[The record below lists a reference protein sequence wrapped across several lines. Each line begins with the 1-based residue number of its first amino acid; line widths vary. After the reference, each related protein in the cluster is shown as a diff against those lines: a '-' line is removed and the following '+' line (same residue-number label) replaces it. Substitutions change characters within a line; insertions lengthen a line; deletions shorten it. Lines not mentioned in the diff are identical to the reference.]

1 MKLDPTQLAAARP
14 KQSTWLIAN
23 AGSGKTKVLVDRLL
37 RLLLSGARPGGI
49 LCLTFT
55 KTAANEML
63 KRVQDILGRWLVLD
77 DESLDAEILALGE
90 EPTERKRQQARQ
102 LFLSLAED
110 PEGLNIRT
118 LHGFCQSLI
127 SRFPLELGITPG
139 TKLLDG
145 EAGRTL
151 QEELRQAVLLDEGA
165 EVSAARHQLMMGEQN
180 NLLQPNKFF
189 DLAGKIEKHID
200 IENVDFDE
208 FSAQAAK
215 MFNLPDAEVCLE
227 ELEQILAGRID
238 FAQVRDVVAY
248 LGELNSDKKTDVEFL
263 ATLEGC
269 LEAGSDRLWKF
280 TTAFLTKTRT
290 IRAKPLT
297 QKPMKDAFIADRI
310 MYWKEC
316 ILEHYQQ
323 VSALKSLE
331 VTVAV
336 LRLVQ
341 DFIQRYRGYKTAHA
355 LLDYGDQIALVKD
368 LLNSSGGL
376 EWVRYKL
383 DCSIDHVFLDEA
395 QDTSHDQWQILNA
408 LCADFFA
415 GDKGRVQTLFVV
427 GDPKQSIYRFQG
439 ADSEGFFRERDHRV
453 QAGNLSEQILT
464 QSYRST
470 QCLLDVVD
478 STFARYRHADFST
491 EDVTFADC
499 QHLSARAG
507 FAGQVVLAPPLE
519 FDQSSSAARRWLAQ
533 HLAETIHGWI
543 GKRYIAALGRTV
555 RAEDILLLFRD
566 RTGIF
571 SELAHHL
578 RRLGVPVV
586 SGESSRFLEP
596 LAVRD
601 CVALMRYLLR
611 PNDDYQLACVLKS
624 AFIGFSE
631 DDLMNLALN
640 RGDKQSLHDA
650 LMQQETRA
658 AAWLADLRRHADFT
672 SINSLLGAVLHRP
685 CPRGR
690 SGLQAMKGRFG
701 QGVERTLARLEQ
713 LAIDFED
720 TETTGLSGFVDHVLF
735 RQSAEVDRAE
745 GAGVVRLSTIHSAKG
760 QQAPIVIVPEVWLTA
775 KAPTIKLY
783 SVQGLPMLDGAEKIE
798 HPELS
803 KARGQL
809 LAADRAEHWR
819 LLYVAMTRAA
829 FELHLYTAKKPPKSQ
844 AETPWYPLIEA
855 GMNDQNAEIFED
867 SEAFP
872 IFEGEGIGFST
883 MKPARRYYSAQ
894 SLPFI
899 DDAGQ
904 TEVQSY
910 DIPAWLT
917 TPVSA
922 AKPPFTPN
930 FAPKST
936 PVGED
941 ARLRGI
947 ALHGLMQRLCGA
959 EQPLEKLQKI
969 TPQGFSEDEIAEMR
983 EVLRRGLGNA
993 EMAEILKNA
1002 QSELEVVTKDGEN
1015 RRLDC
1020 VEITPERITI
1030 VDFKSD
1036 QNPRETLPKGYAEQL
1051 QNYRVIMAEMFPERN
1066 IRTGVF
1072 WLEKACFS
1080 WQD

>member
-1 MKLDPTQLAAARP
+1 M
-14 KQSTWLIAN
+14 
-23 AGSGKTKVLVDRLL
+23 
-37 RLLLSGARPGGI
+37 
-49 LCLTFT
+49 
-55 KTAANEML
+55 
-63 KRVQDILGRWLVLD
+63 
-77 DESLDAEILALGE
+77 
-90 EPTERKRQQARQ
+90 
-102 LFLSLAED
+102 
-110 PEGLNIRT
+110 
-118 LHGFCQSLI
+118 
-127 SRFPLELGITPG
+127 
-139 TKLLDG
+139 
-145 EAGRTL
+145 
-151 QEELRQAVLLDEGA
+151 
-165 EVSAARHQLMMGEQN
+165 
-180 NLLQPNKFF
+180 
-189 DLAGKIEKHID
+189 
-200 IENVDFDE
+200 
-208 FSAQAAK
+208 
-215 MFNLPDAEVCLE
+215 
-227 ELEQILAGRID
+227 
-238 FAQVRDVVAY
+238 
-248 LGELNSDKKTDVEFL
+248 
-263 ATLEGC
+263 
-269 LEAGSDRLWKF
+269 
-280 TTAFLTKTRT
+280 
-290 IRAKPLT
+290 
-297 QKPMKDAFIADRI
+297 
-310 MYWKEC
+310 
-316 ILEHYQQ
+316 
-323 VSALKSLE
+323 
-331 VTVAV
+331 
-336 LRLVQ
+336 
-341 DFIQRYRGYKTAHA
+341 
-355 LLDYGDQIALVKD
+355 DYGDQIALVKD

-415 GDKGRVQTLFVV
+415 GDKGRAQTLFVV

-453 QAGNLSEQILT
+453 QAGDLSEQVLT
-464 QSYRST
+464 RSYRST

-478 STFARYRHADFST
+478 STFSRYRHAEFST
-491 EDVTFADC
+491 QDATFADC
-499 QHLSARAG
+499 EHLSARTG

-519 FDQSSSAARRWLAQ
+519 FDQSSGAARRWLAQ

-543 GKRYIAALGRTV
+543 GKRYIAALGRTA

-571 SELAHHL
+571 SDLAHHL

-586 SGESSRFLEP
+586 SGESSKFLEP

-601 CVALMRYLLR
+601 CVALMRYLLH

-624 AFIGFSE
+624 GFIGFSE

-640 RGDKQSLHDA
+640 RGEKQNLHDA
-650 LMQQETRA
+650 LMEEETA
-658 AAWLADLRRHADFT
+658 ARAWLADLRRRADFT
-672 SINSLLGAVLHRP
+672 SINSLLGAILHRP

-720 TETTGLSGFVDHVLF
+720 TESTGLSGFVDHVLF

-760 QQAPIVIVPEVWLTA
+760 QQAPIVIVPEVWLTV

-798 HPELS
+798 HPELQ

-844 AETPWYPLIEA
+844 TEIPWYRLIEA
-855 GMNDQNAEIFED
+855 AMNDQNAENLVDTET
-867 SEAFP
+867 FP
-872 IFEGEGIGFST
+872 VFEGEGVGFST
-883 MKPARRYYSAQ
+883 MQPARRYYSAQ
-894 SLPFI
+894 SLSFI
-899 DDAGQ
+899 DDAEQ
-904 TEVQSY
+904 FEAKPCE
-910 DIPAWLT
+910 IPAWLM

-922 AKPPFTPN
+922 ETPPFTPN
-930 FAPKST
+930 FAPKSK
-936 PVGED
+936 PVGEY

-947 ALHGLMQRLCGA
+947 ALHGLMQRLCGI
-959 EQPLEKLQKI
+959 EQPLEKIQKFA
-969 TPQGFSEDEIAEMR
+969 PRGFAEEEIVEMR
-983 EVLRRGLGNA
+983 EVLLRSLGNA
-993 EMAEILKNA
+993 EMVEILKSA
-1002 QSELEVVTKDGEN
+1002 QSELEVVTKEGQN

-1020 VEITPERITI
+1020 VEITPERVTI

-1036 QNPRETLPKGYAEQL
+1036 QNPRATMPKAYGEQL
-1051 QNYRVIMAEMFPERN
+1051 QDYRVIMAEIFPDRN

-1072 WLEKACFS
+1072 WLENASFS